1 MKLEIEANVHQYFHT
16 ASVEMKSIQKLLA
29 TLLTHQGI
37 IMTAISDFAVAQTE
51 HNARMDAALS
61 GINDD
66 ITALNAKI
74 AELQNSPGA
83 ITPADQ
89 VLLDDLQA
97 QAEALAARVEATD
110 AITPPAVPV
119 PPPVV

>member
-1 MKLEIEANVHQYFHT
+1 MKIEFEAHVHQYFHL
-16 ASVEMKSIQKLLA
+16 ASVETKAIQKQLASLLIN
-29 TLLTHQGI
+29 QGK
-37 IMTAISDFAVAQTE
+37 IMSAISDFATAQTE
-51 HNARMDAALS
+51 HNARMDSALS

-74 AELQNSPGA
+74 TELQNSPGA
-83 ITPADQ
+83 ITAADQ

-97 QAEALAARVEATD
+97 QAEALATRIEATD